1 MTPVDFDIISIEGLN
16 IDTIIGVYDWEQQQ
30 QQRLTV
36 DLQMAWDNQAP
47 AQSDDIK
54 QALDYAR
61 VSAAVSDWVQSQPR
75 QLIETVAEGIAQL
88 VMREFMVSAV
98 QVKVSKP
105 GAIPAAA
112 NVAVTINR
120 RQIESPFG

>member
-1 MTPVDFDIISIEGLN
+1 MTAADFDIISIEGLN
-16 IDTIIGVYDWEQQQ
+16 IDTVIGVYDWEQQQ
-30 QQRLTV
+30 TQTLIV
-36 DLQMAWDNQAP
+36 DLKMAWDNQSA
-47 AQSDDIK
+47 AQTDDIS
-54 QALDYAR
+54 QALDYAN
-61 VSAAVSDWVQSQPR
+61 VSTAVVDWVQSQPR

-88 VMREFMVSAV
+88 VMRDFMVGEV

-105 GAIPAAA
+105 GAVPAAA

>member
-88 VMREFMVSAV
+88 VMREFMVSSV